1 MIQGHTLEAERGTIT
16 VVDIEPD
23 SFGVMLHYVYTGELE
38 VERDLELQDVLNVAD
53 KYDLPGLKHLL
64 FCKMKSEEIKVE
76 FIPDMLILADRFQA
90 GQLKELALKKICA
103 DKNILKD
110 EEFRRKMENIP
121 HILFDI
127 MEQL

>member
-1 MIQGHTLEAERGTIT
+1 MISR
-16 VVDIEPD
+16 
-23 SFGVMLHYVYTGELE
+23 
-38 VERDLELQDVLNVAD
+38 
-53 KYDLPGLKHLL
+53 GLKELL
-64 FCKMKSEEIKVE
+64 FFRMKSENIREE

-90 GQLKELALKKICA
+90 GQLKELALKKIRA
-103 DKNILKD
+103 DRKILKD